1 MAEQQDGI
9 PQFELNGLSRVR
21 HLIGVVSGKGG
32 VGKSLVTGILAT
44 ELRRAG
50 KTVGIL
56 DADITG
62 PSIPRMFGMAKQHA
76 TAIDEHLVPCVSKH
90 GVKVMSAN
98 LVLQDETQ
106 PVLWRGPVLGSAIR
120 QFWGECAWGDV
131 DYMLVDMPPG
141 TGDVALTVF
150 QSLPIEGVVIVT
162 SPQDLVS
169 MIVGKAVNMAAE
181 MQVPVLGLVEN
192 MSYAVCPKCG
202 EHLHVFGE
210 SHLDEVARGYGL
222 PVLGTLPI
230 DPKIA
235 RACDRGTFEDDL
247 PEGLLPDAVAL
258 VLDLPE
264 LEIAEQAPK
273 GPEPTMEQRAAAAAA
288 AYKAKKAA
296 EEAAAKGDDSVAP
309 AADQPGEVVDMTP
322 KDGPYTTEG
331 N

>member
-1 MAEQQDGI
+1 MAEQQGGT

-44 ELRRAG
+44 ELMRAG
-50 KTVGIL
+50 NTVGIL

-62 PSIPRMFGMAKQHA
+62 PSIPRMFGMAHAHA
-76 TAIDEHLVPCVSKH
+76 TAEDEHLIPCVSKH

-98 LVLQDETQ
+98 LVLESETQ

-120 QFWGECAWGDV
+120 QFWGDTAWGDV

-169 MIVGKAVNMAAE
+169 MIVGKAVNMAAQ
-181 MQVPVLGLVEN
+181 MDVPVLGLVEN

-210 SHLDEVARGYGL
+210 SRLPEVAAGYGL
-222 PVLGTLPI
+222 PVLGALPI
-230 DPKIA
+230 DPAIA
-235 RACDRGTFEDDL
+235 SACDRGTLEDEL

-258 VLDLPE
+258 ALDLPE
-264 LEIAEQAPK
+264 LEVAEQQPK

-288 AYKAKKAA
+288 AYKARKAA
-296 EEAAAKGDDSVAP
+296 EEAGRPDGK
-309 AADQPGEVVDMTP
+309 PGTVDMTP
-322 KDGPYTTEG
+322 KEGPAAGEG

>member
-1 MAEQQDGI
+1 MAEEQGGI
-9 PQFELNGLSRVR
+9 AQFELGKNARVH
-21 HLIGVVSGKGG
+21 HLIGVISGKGG
-32 VGKSLVTGILAT
+32 VGKSLVTGILAV
-44 ELRRAG
+44 ELARAG

-62 PSIPRMFGMAKQHA
+62 PSIPRMFGMANEHA
-76 TAIDEHLVPCVSKH
+76 TAEDEQLIPCVSKH
-90 GVKVMSAN
+90 GTKVMSAN
-98 LVLQDETQ
+98 LVLADETQ
-106 PVLWRGPVLGSAIR
+106 PVLWRGPVLGGAIR
-120 QFWGECAWGDV
+120 QFWGDTAWGDI

-169 MIVGKAVNMAAE
+169 MIVGKAVNMCAQ

-202 EHLHVFGE
+202 EHLAIFGE
-210 SHLDEVARGYGL
+210 SKLGEVAAGYRL
-222 PVLGTLPI
+222 PVLGRIPI

-235 RACDRGTFEDDL
+235 AACDAGTFEDDL

-258 VLDLPE
+258 ALDLPE
-264 LEIAEQAPK
+264 LEVSEQEPK

-296 EEAAAKGDDSVAP
+296 EAKGEASGTADGGTDGDDA
-309 AADQPGEVVDMTP
+309 VDMTP
-322 KDGPYTTEG
+322 REVR
-331 N
+331 

>member
-1 MAEQQDGI
+1 MAEQQGGTT
-9 PQFELNGLSRVR
+9 QFELNGLSRVH

-44 ELRRAG
+44 ELMRAG

-62 PSIPRMFGMAKQHA
+62 PSIPRMFGMARSHA
-76 TAIDEHLVPCVSKH
+76 TAADEHLIPVSSKH

-98 LVLQDETQ
+98 LVLENETQ

-120 QFWGECAWGDV
+120 QFWGDTAWGDL

-169 MIVGKAVNMAAE
+169 MIVGKAVNMAAQ
-181 MQVPVLGLVEN
+181 MDVPVLGLVEN
-192 MSYAVCPKCG
+192 MSYAVCPTCG
-202 EHLHVFGE
+202 EHLPIFGE
-210 SHLDEVARGYGL
+210 SHLAEVAAGYGL

-230 DPKIA
+230 DPAIA
-235 RACDRGTFEDDL
+235 AACDRGTVEDDL

-258 VLDLPE
+258 ALDLPE
-264 LEIAEQAPK
+264 LEVAEQEPK

-288 AYKAKKAA
+288 AYKAKKATEA
-296 EEAAAKGDDSVAP
+296 ERKATEAQGCT
-309 AADQPGEVVDMTP
+309 VDMTP
-322 KDGPYTTEG
+322 KEGPATTEG
-331 N
+331 H